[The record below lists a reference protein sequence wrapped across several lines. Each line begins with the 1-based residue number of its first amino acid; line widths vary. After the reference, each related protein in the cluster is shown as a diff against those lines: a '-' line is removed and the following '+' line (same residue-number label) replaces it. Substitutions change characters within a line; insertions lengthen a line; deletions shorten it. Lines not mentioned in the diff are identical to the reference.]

1 MFDKAELERGLVNL
15 VRFSLDTLSDP
26 LFLCCYSSFARCAST
41 RSYDCLGSLPASFR
55 SSVGIADGFDYCTGC
70 TSVFSSAG
78 FSLTFVSVPF
88 SLLVKNLLNESL
100 MELNV
105 FVGALGSLIGVTCS
119 VSASLESF
127 TSKISSLNE
136 FSFSGYFTSSLA

>member
-1 MFDKAELERGLVNL
+1 MFDKAELESGLVNL

-26 LFLCCYSSFARCAST
+26 LFLCYYSSFARCASI

-55 SSVGIADGFDYCTGC
+55 SSVGISDGFGYSTGY

-78 FSLTFVSVPF
+78 FSLTFVSVRF
-88 SLLVKNLLNESL
+88 SLLVKNFFNESL

-105 FVGALGSLIGVTCS
+105 FVGALGSFIGVTCS
-119 VSASLESF
+119 VSASLESLISK
-127 TSKISSLNE
+127 TSVLNG
-136 FSFSGYFTSSLA
+136 FSFSG